1 MGAVRVSIVTITYDT
16 RSVDAFWE
24 RLNNA
29 HTSQTVKR
37 RVAEG
42 MLAATIAS
50 FIGEHSPAG
59 VAWTPLAAATV
70 RARRG
75 RAVILRDTGA
85 MFSTLRPL
93 LIGGDP
99 SVEAGAGLPDPRA
112 RVHQEGNARTPRRA
126 YFPTNGQ
133 ASDAWWQKV
142 TQPIRDAWRA
152 TR

>member
-1 MGAVRVSIVTITYDT
+1 MSIVTTTYDT
-16 RSVDAFWE
+16 RSVDAFLE
-24 RLNNA
+24 RLSGA

-42 MLAATIAS
+42 MLDATIAC
-50 FIGEHSPAG
+50 FIGERSPAG

-70 RARRG
+70 RARKG
-75 RAVILRDTGA
+75 RAGILYNTGA
-85 MFSTLRPL
+85 MFSTLRPV
-93 LIGGDP
+93 LIGGEP
-99 SVEAGAGLPDPRA
+99 SVSVGDGLPDPRA

-126 YFPTNGQ
+126 YFPTNEQ